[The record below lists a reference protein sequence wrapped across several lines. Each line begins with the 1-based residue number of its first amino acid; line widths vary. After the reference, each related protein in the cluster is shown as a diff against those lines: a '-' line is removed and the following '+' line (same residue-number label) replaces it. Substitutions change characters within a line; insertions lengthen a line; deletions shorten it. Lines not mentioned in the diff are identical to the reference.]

1 MRLSVRI
8 AVALAALAVLPL
20 PLHAQDKF
28 PSKTVKFI
36 VPFPAGGINDV
47 LARILGDKLQT
58 KWGQPVIIEQKV
70 GAGGNIGAD
79 ATAHAPPDGYTLL
92 VVPPGP
98 LSINH
103 NLYKKLS
110 YRPQD
115 FVPITVLGG
124 VANVAFV
131 RNELPVHS
139 LKELV
144 AYVKDK
150 PGKINYGSQGVGAT
164 PHLTANMFMSK
175 TGTQMVHVPNRGETL
190 VYQDMLG
197 GNVDVFFGNVS
208 GGLALWRGGKIRAL
222 AVLDKKRA
230 AEMADVPTVIEAG
243 MPDFISTT
251 WFAVVA
257 PPKLPPD
264 LQQQIAAAFID
275 VVKMSDVQEKF
286 RKVGIEPIGGTP
298 AEMTA
303 FVKDETG
310 RWEAVIKANHI
321 SLD

>member
-1 MRLSVRI
+1 
-8 AVALAALAVLPL
+8 
-20 PLHAQDKF
+20 
-28 PSKTVKFI
+28 
-36 VPFPAGGINDV
+36 
-47 LARILGDKLQT
+47 
-58 KWGQPVIIEQKV
+58 
-70 GAGGNIGAD
+70 
-79 ATAHAPPDGYTLL
+79 
-92 VVPPGP
+92 